1 MNIAIELNL
10 NNFEISVV
18 GKYLEFKANHMK
30 DLIKIYKYLK
40 N

>member
-1 MNIAIELNL
+1 MSIATELNL
-10 NNFEISVV
+10 NNFQIEVV
-18 GKYLEFKANHMK
+18 GKYLEFKANYMK